1 MNYFEN
7 EKGWIECICGPM
19 FSGKTEE
26 LLKRIKRMEYSK
38 KKYMVFKPQIDS
50 RYSKTEI
57 VSHNQ
62 CKVPA
67 ISISHGSDIKRYLK
81 DSTQAIVID
90 EVQFC
95 DKSLVKYLKELADL
109 GYRVIVAGLDRDF
122 RGEPFGVTGD
132 VMAMADIV
140 TKLTAVCAC
149 CGRDATLTQ
158 RIIDGVPAYYD
169 DPLVLIGDEDRYEPR
184 CRNCHVVLKNE
195 D

>member
-1 MNYFEN
+1 
-7 EKGWIECICGPM
+7 M

-38 KKYMVFKPQIDS
+38 KKYMVFKPKIDS
-50 RYSKTEI
+50 RYSINEI

-62 CKVPA
+62 KKVPA
-67 ISISHGSDIKRYLK
+67 ITISHGSDIKRHLK
-81 DSTQAIVID
+81 SDTQAIVID

-95 DKSLVKYLKELADL
+95 DKSLVKYLKELADC

-132 VMAMADIV
+132 VMAVSDIV

-169 DPLVLIGDEDRYEPR
+169 DPQVVIGDEDKYEPR
-184 CRNCHVVLKNE
+184 CRNCHIVLKDE
-195 D
+195 